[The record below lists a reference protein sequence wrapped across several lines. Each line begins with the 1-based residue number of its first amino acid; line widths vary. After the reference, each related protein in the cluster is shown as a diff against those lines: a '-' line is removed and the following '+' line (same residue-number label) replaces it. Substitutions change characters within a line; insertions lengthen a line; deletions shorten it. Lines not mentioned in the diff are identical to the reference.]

1 MTEEL
6 EVPEELKLTFKR
18 IIKRA
23 SNELREEIELQKT
36 TLVYL
41 KLGGERLARQRI
53 ELTKK
58 QFREGYLLLDRL
70 MPEDAEDETPEE
82 TVPEEP

>member
-1 MTEEL
+1 MTEEI
-6 EVPEELKLTFKR
+6 EIPEELKLTFKR
-18 IIKRA
+18 IIKKA
-23 SNELREEIELQKT
+23 PCELREEIELQKT

-41 KLGGERLARQRI
+41 KLGGEKLARQRI

-70 MPEDAEDETPEE
+70 MSEDAENESSEETP
-82 TVPEEP
+82 PEEP

>member
-1 MTEEL
+1 MTEEI
-6 EVPEELKLTFKR
+6 EIPEEMKLTFKR
-18 IIKRA
+18 IIKRVP
-23 SNELREEIELQKT
+23 NELREEISLQKT

-41 KLGGERLARQRI
+41 KLGGEKLAKQRI

-70 MPEDAEDETPEE
+70 VPEDAEEE
-82 TVPEEP
+82 TTEEPLPEEP

>member
-1 MTEEL
+1 MMEEI
-6 EVPEELKLTFKR
+6 EIPEEFKLTFKR
-18 IIKRA
+18 IIKKA
-23 SNELREEIELQKT
+23 PNELRVELELQKT

-41 KLGGERLARQRI
+41 KLGGEKLARQRI

-70 MPEDAEDETPEE
+70 IPEDAEDDVPEETTPEE
-82 TVPEEP
+82 P

>member
-1 MTEEL
+1 MTEEI
-6 EVPEELKLTFKR
+6 EIPEELKLTFKR
-18 IIKRA
+18 IIKKA
-23 SNELREEIELQKT
+23 PNELREEPELQKT

-70 MPEDAEDETPEE
+70 MPEDAEEDASEE
-82 TVPEEP
+82 TAPEEP

>member
-1 MTEEL
+1 MTEEI
-6 EVPEELKLTFKR
+6 EIPEELKLTFMR
-18 IIKRA
+18 IIKRVP
-23 SNELREEIELQKT
+23 NELREETSLQKT

-41 KLGGERLARQRI
+41 KLGGEKLAKQRI

-70 MPEDAEDETPEE
+70 VPEDAEEE
-82 TVPEEP
+82 TTEEPIPEEP